1 MRNLCCAATR
11 WRSQDMPCQP
21 GPPAVPELMRILMD
35 QEHLGWTKSWEL
47 VNKTCN
53 FTNHT

>member
-1 MRNLCCAATR
+1 
-11 WRSQDMPCQP
+11 
-21 GPPAVPELMRILMD
+21 MRILMD

-47 VNKTCN
+47 VCKTCN

>member
-1 MRNLCCAATR
+1 
-11 WRSQDMPCQP
+11 MPCQP
-21 GPPAVPELMRILMD
+21 GPLAVPELMRILMD